1 MKIVKTLALSA
12 VALCA
17 AHSFAATHTEV
28 AKAPRLPFMRGIN
41 FDGYFQWRNDS
52 LPRDANTYSN
62 LVAKGFDH
70 VRLPIDFR
78 HIRQQY
84 QDRHVRRHIC
94 PWVGRV
100 G

>member
-1 MKIVKTLALSA
+1 MKNAILSIA

-17 AHSFAATHTEV
+17 AQAFAASHTEV
-28 AKAPRLPFMRGIN
+28 TKAPRLPFMRGIN

-52 LPRDANTYSN
+52 KPRDANTYSN

-78 HIRQQY
+78 HFCTY
-84 QDRHVRRHIC
+84 DSSTKTVTF
-94 PWVGRV
+94 VDT
-100 G
+100 